1 MINVGIVG
9 GGKGGT
15 AILKVIHGLPEV
27 SIVGI
32 ADIDENAP
40 GIKLAKEKGIKTF
53 HDCVDLLK
61 IPELD
66 LVIEVTG
73 NPKVQEILYTQ
84 KRQETVIIDANAA
97 RLMMIIVEA
106 KEDIAKKLY
115 IQAQELA
122 GTAEELSDTI
132 KEIKNAAKEV
142 ADGAEE
148 LAARGS
154 NLNDSATSARDYA
167 KNIGDVLAFIKRV
180 ASQTKLL
187 GLNAAIE
194 AARAGEQGRGFAV
207 VADEVRKLAED
218 SAQAVE
224 QISNILQNIEQS
236 VEKIVEEIS
245 KTAQVTEVQAGATQ
259 QIVTEIVQLEYA
271 VENLR
276 KVAQQ
281 LVNLS

>member
-1 MINVGIVG
+1 M
-9 GGKGGT
+9 
-15 AILKVIHGLPEV
+15 
-27 SIVGI
+27 
-32 ADIDENAP
+32 
-40 GIKLAKEKGIKTF
+40 
-53 HDCVDLLK
+53 DLLK

-97 RLMMIIVEA
+97 RLMIIVEA

-224 QISNILQNIEQS
+224 QISNIC
-236 VEKIVEEIS
+236 KILSNRLKKLS
-245 KTAQVTEVQAGATQ
+245 KKLVKLLRLPKFKQVQHNR
-259 QIVTEIVQLEYA
+259 L
-271 VENLR
+271 
-276 KVAQQ
+276 
-281 LVNLS
+281 